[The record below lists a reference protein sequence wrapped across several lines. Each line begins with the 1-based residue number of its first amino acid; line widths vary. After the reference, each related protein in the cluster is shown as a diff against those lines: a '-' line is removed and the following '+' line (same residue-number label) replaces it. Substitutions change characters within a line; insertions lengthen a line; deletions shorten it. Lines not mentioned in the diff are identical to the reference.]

1 MIRKLIIV
9 LAILTIAGVS
19 AFAADLTIDYK
30 VDVSGQTRVSYFT
43 FTGPIRYM
51 AVDQDH
57 FDGATSASL
66 LGSTHLFQPYRYDVL
81 GKKVMPDGLRGLFLY
96 GVAGSQAAKD
106 DKLKVS
112 KASNGV
118 ITVNYTHRGTDYE
131 IVTDRRGNIS
141 ISDGNFT
148 ATKEGKESTDKADPA
163 AMFYWK
169 GSLKAEL
176 NGSILTIKGEL
187 DAVKR

>member
-1 MIRKLIIV
+1 MLKKLFIV
-9 LAILTIAGVS
+9 LAILTVAGVA
-19 AFAADLTIDYK
+19 AFAADLTIDCK
-30 VDVSGQTRVSYFT
+30 VDTSGTSRVSYFT

-57 FDGATSASL
+57 YDGATSASL

-96 GVAGSQAAKD
+96 GVAGGELAKSD
-106 DKLKVS
+106 GLKAS

-118 ITVNYTHRGTDYE
+118 ITITYSHRGTDYK
-131 IVTDRRGNIS
+131 IVTDRSGNLS
-141 ISDGNFT
+141 VTEGSFS
-148 ATKEGKESTDKADPA
+148 AMKEGKEVGDSVDPA

-169 GSLKAEL
+169 GALKLEL
-176 NGSILTIKGEL
+176 TGTILTVKGEL
-187 DAVKR
+187 NAVKR